1 MNIKQVQ
8 RILMTNFFFMV
19 IVALLLVA
27 LYETEILEPTDMAS
41 DATLMFGILTMMELI
56 TIIVIPL
63 ALKMFSL
70 KAVHRKLVLRKG
82 DALLPWVRLASTCSA
97 CLCSS
102 IPLCIIRPCRQLLA
116 IWLSSSCSVSSLCI
130 LPSEDVRRKRAK
142 KIIYE
147 TLGCYRQL

>member
-82 DALLPWVRLASTCSA
+82 DALLPWGTARINML
-97 CLCSS
+97 CLPMLINTFMYYQTMSPAFGYMAIILMLCLFFVYPS
-102 IPLCIIRPCRQLLA
+102 IGR
-116 IWLSSSCSVSSLCI
+116 
-130 LPSEDVRRKRAK
+130 
-142 KIIYE
+142 
-147 TLGCYRQL
+147 